1 MPNPVSHQKIRAIAR
16 RHFLSVWIRRI
27 LLTFVSMKKIYLTIL
42 EYLASNKNKSI
53 TVGYLLREIKI
64 EKALSVIQTLHSKGY
79 IREKEVRAVRI
90 GETIPLDDTSI
101 IVITPPGELYI
112 EAEMENKIKESREVL
127 TLEYSKGANNLSS
140 MSLLMALIAVLISI
154 WLPQLCIQ
162 LKVILPLVV
171 VVVSV
176 VAKIQSQRKLQQ
188 HNKENT

>member
-1 MPNPVSHQKIRAIAR
+1 
-16 RHFLSVWIRRI
+16 
-27 LLTFVSMKKIYLTIL
+27 MKKVYITIL
-42 EYLASNKNKSI
+42 EYLVSNKNKSI

-64 EKALSVIQTLHSKGY
+64 EEGFSVIQNLHSEGY

-140 MSLLMALIAVLISI
+140 MSLLMSLIAVLISI

-162 LKVILPLVV
+162 LKVILSLVV

>member
-1 MPNPVSHQKIRAIAR
+1 
-16 RHFLSVWIRRI
+16 
-27 LLTFVSMKKIYLTIL
+27 MKKIYLTIL

-79 IREKEVRAVRI
+79 IREKEVRAARI
-90 GETIPLDDTSI
+90 GEIIPLDDTSI

-162 LKVILPLVV
+162 LKVILSLVV